1 MVDSY
6 TISYTAINVPCMV
19 TTNKFRLSG
28 MIKGIDGSMRSY
40 TLTNLEEYMEYSTT
54 IEAINGVGRTS
65 STMLNNRTMVAG
77 MFNNNTINFK
87 PLLLF
92 EFE

>member
-1 MVDSY
+1 
-6 TISYTAINVPCMV
+6 MV
-19 TTNKFRLSG
+19 TTNNFGISG

-40 TLTNLEEYMEYSTT
+40 TLTNLEEYIEYSIT
-54 IEAINGVGRTS
+54 IEAINGGGRTS
-65 STMLNNRTMVAG
+65 TTILNARTMVAG